1 MSTSGVSGHLGIR
14 VDEYDAR
21 IRTFVPYYE
30 HMIETIVAVLDAVAS
45 DRPVIVDL
53 GIGTGALSACCR
65 AVRPDARII
74 GIDADAQMLAI
85 ARARLGESGDV
96 ELFHENYLEAELPA
110 CDVIVSSL
118 ALHHTADAEVKQR
131 LYVRCR
137 SALRAGGAMLVGD
150 CYRPLGDRLSA
161 EAMAHWRAHLDQHY
175 PPDEAR
181 GSLKAWSQEDTYFP
195 LALELEW
202 LRSAGFTPDVTWRAD
217 MFAVLTCATAVP
229 PTTSERVP

>member
-21 IRTFVPYYE
+21 IRTFVPHYE
-30 HMIETIVAVLDAVAS
+30 HMIETVVAVLDAVAPQ
-45 DRPVIVDL
+45 RPVIVDL

-74 GIDADAQMLAI
+74 GIDADAGMLAI
-85 ARARLGESGDV
+85 ARARLGDGV
-96 ELFHENYLEAELPA
+96 ELLHENYLEAELPA

-118 ALHHTADAEVKQR
+118 ALHHTADARVKQA
-131 LYVRCR
+131 LYGRCR
-137 SALRAGGAMLVGD
+137 SALHTGGAMLVAD

-161 EAMAHWRAHLDQHY
+161 EAMTRWRAHLEQRY
-175 PPDEAR
+175 SPDEAR
-181 GSLKAWSQEDTYFP
+181 GYLTAWSQEDTYFP
-195 LALELEW
+195 LPHELEW

-217 MFAVLTCATAVP
+217 MFAVLTCE
-229 PTTSERVP
+229 TT

>member
-1 MSTSGVSGHLGIR
+1 MTNGASAHLGIR

-30 HMIETIVAVLDAVAS
+30 HMIETIVAVLDAVAPQ
-45 DRPVIVDL
+45 RPVIVDL
-53 GIGTGALSACCR
+53 GTGTGALSACCR

-85 ARARLGESGDV
+85 ARARLGASNNV
-96 ELFHENYLEAELPA
+96 ELVHGNYLEAELPA

-118 ALHHTADAEVKQR
+118 ALHHTADAQVKQA

-137 SALRAGGAMLVGD
+137 SALRPGGAMLLGD
-150 CYRPLGDRLSA
+150 CYRPLADRLGA
-161 EAMAHWRAHLDQHY
+161 DAMARWRAHLEQHY
-175 PPDEAR
+175 RPDEAR
-181 GSLKAWSQEDTYFP
+181 GYLTAWSHEDTYFP
-195 LALELEW
+195 LAHELDW

-217 MFAVLTCATAVP
+217 MFAVLTCTG
-229 PTTSERVP
+229 